1 MKTPL
6 FYAHNIEQDG
16 RYRHNYKQLLKR
28 KNLSLYCYG
37 GVMKII
43 QYTEKYRDDM
53 IFMVLQA
60 KDALGRKPGL
70 NEDLLNIHENYIN
83 KGYTFWLAIDDLD
96 RVVGCVGVTRIEGT
110 TEAFIHRLFIKA
122 SEKRKGIG
130 TDLLRKVEDDMR
142 SRGITVSKVHL
153 GTPKEQWFES
163 YLFYPAKGYHE
174 YEPGY
179 MMKML

>member
-1 MKTPL
+1 
-6 FYAHNIEQDG
+6 
-16 RYRHNYKQLLKR
+16 
-28 KNLSLYCYG
+28 
-37 GVMKII
+37 MKII
-43 QYTEKYRDDM
+43 QYTEEYKDDM

-70 NEDLLNIHENYIN
+70 NEDLLNIHDNYIA
-83 KGYTFWLAIDDLD
+83 KGNMFWLAIDDMD
-96 RVVGCVGVTRIEGT
+96 RVVGCVGFLRVEGT

-130 TDLLRKVEDDMR
+130 TELLRTVEDEMR
-142 SRGITVSKVHL
+142 SRGITISRVHL
-153 GTPKEQWFES
+153 GTPREQWFES
-163 YLFYPAKGYHE
+163 YLFYPAKGYQE

>member
-16 RYRHNYKQLLKR
+16 RYRYNYKQLLKR

-96 RVVGCVGVTRIEGT
+96 RVVGCVGFTRQKDIMNMSLDT
-110 TEAFIHRLFIKA
+110 
-122 SEKRKGIG
+122 
-130 TDLLRKVEDDMR
+130 
-142 SRGITVSKVHL
+142 
-153 GTPKEQWFES
+153 
-163 YLFYPAKGYHE
+163 
-174 YEPGY
+174 
-179 MMKML
+179 